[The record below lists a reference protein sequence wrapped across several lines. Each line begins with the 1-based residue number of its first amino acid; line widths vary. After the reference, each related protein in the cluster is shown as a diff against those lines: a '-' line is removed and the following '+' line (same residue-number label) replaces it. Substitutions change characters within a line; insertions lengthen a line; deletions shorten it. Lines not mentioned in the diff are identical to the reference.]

1 MRKKNAYRPTSLD
14 ALESRVVPS
23 GVAARTPAQVA
34 ALSGVAPAGHP
45 RPSPEAARF
54 EVRWMRGMID
64 HHGMAIRMARLAL
77 ANSTNP
83 EVTGLA
89 RGIIR
94 AQTREIGQMQTWLSA
109 GYGIRGVRPR
119 MTPEGMQMLTELGA
133 LRGGASDRAFLAE
146 MIGHHRQ
153 AVRDAEDLLAGAFHR
168 GLRRLGTNIIATQA
182 AEIRQMQTMLGMA
195 VNDGMGGGHE

>member
-1 MRKKNAYRPTSLD
+1 MRKKNAFRPTSLD

-23 GVAARTPAQVA
+23 GVAARGPAQVA
-34 ALSGVAPAGHP
+34 ALSGVASPGHP

-77 ANSTNP
+77 ANSTDP
-83 EVTGLA
+83 EVVGLA

-94 AQTREIGQMQTWLSA
+94 AQTREIGQMRTWLSA

-119 MTPEGMQMLTELGA
+119 ITPDDMQMLAELGA
-133 LRGGASDRAFLAE
+133 LRDSAFDRAFLGE
-146 MIGHHRQ
+146 MIGHHQQ

-168 GLRRLGTNIIATQA
+168 RLRRLGTNIITTQT
-182 AEIRQMQTMLGMA
+182 AEIQQMQTMLGMV
-195 VNDGMGGGHE
+195 VNDGTGGHHG